1 MLNNHLVH
9 LKLKEIRKLVILGNI
24 FLINGQ
30 KMIIKK
36 LKMRSTDILLKTL
49 EESNLE
55 ERLNKKI

>member
-49 EESNLE
+49 GESNLE

>member
-1 MLNNHLVH
+1 MLNNHLVP

-24 FLINGQ
+24 FLINGH